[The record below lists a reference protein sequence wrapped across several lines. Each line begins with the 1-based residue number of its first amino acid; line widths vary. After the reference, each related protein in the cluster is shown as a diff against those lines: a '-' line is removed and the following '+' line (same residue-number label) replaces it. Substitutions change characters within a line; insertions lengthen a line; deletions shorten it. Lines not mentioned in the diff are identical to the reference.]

1 MIAAV
6 PRAMNMMIAVTLIP
20 DSTVSASAKTLT
32 EAMLSTRTRM
42 MKVAAHTHTGT
53 PGNQPYMI
61 IAAPVNSLPRATV
74 HVSQYRMAVTKPV
87 AGPRYWRA

>member
-1 MIAAV
+1 MAAV
-6 PRAMNMMIAVTLIP
+6 PRVMNTMIAATLIP
-20 DSTVSASAKTLT
+20 DSTLSASAKTLT
-32 EAMLSTRTRM
+32 ETMLSARTRT
-42 MKVAAHTHTGT
+42 MKEAAHTQTGT
-53 PGNQPYMI
+53 PGNHPYMI

>member
-1 MIAAV
+1 
-6 PRAMNMMIAVTLIP
+6 
-20 DSTVSASAKTLT
+20 
-32 EAMLSTRTRM
+32 
-42 MKVAAHTHTGT
+42 MKVTAHTHTGT
-53 PGNQPYMI
+53 PGNQPCMI